1 MVVCAA
7 DAGTAEGHAALE
19 ELCRIYWYPIYSC
32 ARRGGLAPHDAEDL
46 TQGFFEDLLARGAI
60 ARADASRGRF
70 RTFLL
75 ASFQNFHSHQRSRAA
90 SLKRGGGYEIVS
102 IDAIRDA
109 EVRLSAEPSE
119 AETPQA
125 DFDRQWALRLV
136 ERSLDVVRR
145 EYFAA
150 GKATVFDE
158 LKSVVWGGN
167 DPGCYSDIASRLGI
181 AEGAVKVA
189 VHRLRRSFRNQ
200 LRADVARTV
209 TSPAEVDDEI
219 RHLIRCVGGV
229 T

>member
-7 DAGTAEGHAALE
+7 DAGTAEGQAALE
-19 ELCRIYWYPIYSC
+19 ELCRIYWYPIYSF

-46 TQGFFEDLLARGAI
+46 TQGFFADLLARGAI
-60 ARADASRGRF
+60 ARADAARGRF

-75 ASFQNFHSHQRSRAA
+75 ASFQNFHSHQRTRAA
-90 SLKRGGGYEIVS
+90 SLKRGGGNEIVS
-102 IDAIRDA
+102 IDAMRDA
-109 EVRLSAEPSE
+109 EGHLSAEPAA

-125 DFDRQWALRLV
+125 NFDRQWALRLI

-145 EYFAA
+145 EYSAA
-150 GKATVFDE
+150 GKAAVFDE
-158 LKSVVWGGN
+158 LKGVVWGGN
-167 DPGCYSDIASRLGI
+167 NPGRYSEIASRLGI

-209 TSPAEVDDEI
+209 MNPVEVDDEI
-219 RHLIRCVGGV
+219 RHLISCVEGV